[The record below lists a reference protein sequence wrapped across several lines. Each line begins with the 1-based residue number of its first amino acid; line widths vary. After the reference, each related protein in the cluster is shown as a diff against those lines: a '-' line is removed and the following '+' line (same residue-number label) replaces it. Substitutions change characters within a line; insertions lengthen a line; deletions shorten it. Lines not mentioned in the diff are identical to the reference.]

1 MGKTNNI
8 AYNTAK
14 SILIKLDSTRDAS
27 STKALL
33 ANMRNSADKD
43 ISNNVDALAYVFSNL
58 SYGED
63 DRGGELSYMEQAIFT
78 AIQMYAIHQQSSVE
92 SVLKFGN
99 DDENESG
106 EKKNK
111 YKANIGDALAT
122 LRSDESE
129 SIDKR
134 FNAMITAT
142 NFNKLSYHLRQMI
155 KILKS
160 KSDAKVDYAK
170 LAEDLYWFMIG
181 RKEEVRLSWARS
193 YYKYRKNEEMEGE
206 IKNEK

>member
-1 MGKTNNI
+1 MGKTNNT

-63 DRGGELSYMEQAIFT
+63 DRYGELSYMEQAIFT
-78 AIQMYAIHQQSSVE
+78 AIQMYAIHQQSNVE

-99 DDENESG
+99 DDENESI
-106 EKKNK
+106 EKNNK

-193 YYKYRKNEEMEGE
+193 YYKYRKNEEMEGD

>member
-78 AIQMYAIHQQSSVE
+78 AIQMYAIHQQSNVE

-99 DDENESG
+99 EDENESR
-106 EKKNK
+106 EKKKK

-170 LAEDLYWFMIG
+170 LAEDLYWFMMG

-193 YYKYRKNEEMEGE
+193 YYKYRKNEEMEGD
-206 IKNEK
+206 IQNEK

>member
-1 MGKTNNI
+1 MRKTNNI
-8 AYNTAK
+8 AYNTTK

-43 ISNNVDALAYVFSNL
+43 ISNNVDALSYVFSNL

-63 DRGGELSYMEQAIFT
+63 DRDGELSYMELAIFT
-78 AIQMYAIHQQSSVE
+78 AIQMYAIHQQSNIE
-92 SVLKFGN
+92 SVLKFAN
-99 DDENESG
+99 DDENEFG

-111 YKANIGDALAT
+111 YKENIGDALAT

-142 NFNKLSYHLRQMI
+142 NFKKLSYHLRHMI

-160 KSDAKVDYAK
+160 KSDEKVDYAK

-193 YYKYRKNEEMEGE
+193 YYKYRKNEEREGD
-206 IKNEK
+206 IQNEK

>member
-1 MGKTNNI
+1 
-8 AYNTAK
+8 
-14 SILIKLDSTRDAS
+14 
-27 STKALL
+27 
-33 ANMRNSADKD
+33 
-43 ISNNVDALAYVFSNL
+43 
-58 SYGED
+58 
-63 DRGGELSYMEQAIFT
+63 
-78 AIQMYAIHQQSSVE
+78 MYAIHQQSNVE

>member
-78 AIQMYAIHQQSSVE
+78 AIQMYAIHQQSNVE

-99 DDENESG
+99 NDENESR
-106 EKKNK
+106 EKK

-193 YYKYRKNEEMEGE
+193 YYKYRKNEEIEGE

>member
-78 AIQMYAIHQQSSVE
+78 AIQMYAIHQQSNVE

-106 EKKNK
+106 EKKYK

>member
-43 ISNNVDALAYVFSNL
+43 ISNNVDALDYVFSNL

-78 AIQMYAIHQQSSVE
+78 AIQMYAIHQQSNVE

-99 DDENESG
+99 NDENESR
-106 EKKNK
+106 KKK

>member
-78 AIQMYAIHQQSSVE
+78 AIQMYAIHQQSNVE

-99 DDENESG
+99 DDENESR
-106 EKKNK
+106 EKN

>member
-78 AIQMYAIHQQSSVE
+78 AIQMYAIHQQSNVE

-99 DDENESG
+99 NDENESG

>member
-78 AIQMYAIHQQSSVE
+78 AIQMYAIHQQSNVE
-92 SVLKFGN
+92 SVLKFGS
-99 DDENESG
+99 DDENESR
-106 EKKNK
+106 EEK

-170 LAEDLYWFMIG
+170 LAEDLYWFMMG

-193 YYKYRKNEEMEGE
+193 YYKYRKNEEMEGD
-206 IKNEK
+206 IQNEK

>member
-1 MGKTNNI
+1 MGKTNNT

-63 DRGGELSYMEQAIFT
+63 DRYGELSYMEQAIFT
-78 AIQMYAIHQQSSVE
+78 AIQIYAIHQQSNVE

-99 DDENESG
+99 DDENESI

-193 YYKYRKNEEMEGE
+193 YYKYRKNEEMEGD
-206 IKNEK
+206 IKIEK

>member
-78 AIQMYAIHQQSSVE
+78 AIQMYAIHQQSNVE

-99 DDENESG
+99 DDENESE

-181 RKEEVRLSWARS
+181 KKEEVRLSWARS

>member
-33 ANMRNSADKD
+33 ANMRNSVDKD

-78 AIQMYAIHQQSSVE
+78 AIQMYAIHQQSNVE

-99 DDENESG
+99 NDENESR
-106 EKKNK
+106 EKK

>member
-63 DRGGELSYMEQAIFT
+63 DRGGELSYMEQAIFI
-78 AIQMYAIHQQSSVE
+78 AIQMYAIHQQSNVE

-99 DDENESG
+99 DDENEPI

-160 KSDAKVDYAK
+160 KSEAKVDYAK

>member
-78 AIQMYAIHQQSSVE
+78 AIQMYAIHQQSNVE

-99 DDENESG
+99 NDENESR
-106 EKKNK
+106 EKK

-193 YYKYRKNEEMEGE
+193 YYKYRKNEEMEGD
-206 IKNEK
+206 IQNEK

>member
-78 AIQMYAIHQQSSVE
+78 AIQMYAIHQQSNVE

-99 DDENESG
+99 DDENESR
-106 EKKNK
+106 EKK

>member
-63 DRGGELSYMEQAIFT
+63 DRGGELSYMEQAIFI
-78 AIQMYAIHQQSSVE
+78 AIQMYAIHQQSNVE

-99 DDENESG
+99 NDENESR
-106 EKKNK
+106 EKK

-181 RKEEVRLSWARS
+181 RKEEVRLSWARP

>member
-1 MGKTNNI
+1 MGKTNNT

-63 DRGGELSYMEQAIFT
+63 DRYGELSYMEQAIFT
-78 AIQMYAIHQQSSVE
+78 AIQMYAIHQQSNVE

-99 DDENESG
+99 DDENESI

-193 YYKYRKNEEMEGE
+193 YYKYRKNEEMEGD

>member
-78 AIQMYAIHQQSSVE
+78 AIQMYAIHQQSNVE

-99 DDENESG
+99 NDENESR
-106 EKKNK
+106 EKK

-160 KSDAKVDYAK
+160 KSDEKVDYAK

>member
-78 AIQMYAIHQQSSVE
+78 AIQMYAIHQQSNVE

-99 DDENESG
+99 NDENESR
-106 EKKNK
+106 EKK

-160 KSDAKVDYAK
+160 KSEAKVDYAK

>member
-63 DRGGELSYMEQAIFT
+63 DRGGELSFMEQAIFT
-78 AIQMYAIHQQSSVE
+78 AIQMYAIHQQSNVE

-99 DDENESG
+99 DDENESI

-160 KSDAKVDYAK
+160 KSEAKVDYAK

-193 YYKYRKNEEMEGE
+193 YYKYRKNEEMEGG

>member
-1 MGKTNNI
+1 
-8 AYNTAK
+8 
-14 SILIKLDSTRDAS
+14 
-27 STKALL
+27 
-33 ANMRNSADKD
+33 
-43 ISNNVDALAYVFSNL
+43 
-58 SYGED
+58 
-63 DRGGELSYMEQAIFT
+63 MEQAIFT
-78 AIQMYAIHQQSSVE
+78 AIQMYAIHQQSNVE

-99 DDENESG
+99 DDENESR
-106 EKKNK
+106 EKK

>member
-78 AIQMYAIHQQSSVE
+78 AIQMYAIHQQSNVE

-99 DDENESG
+99 DDENESR
-106 EKKNK
+106 EKKK
-111 YKANIGDALAT
+111 EYKANIGDALAT

>member
-43 ISNNVDALAYVFSNL
+43 ISNNVDALSYVFSNL

-63 DRGGELSYMEQAIFT
+63 DRDGELSYMELAIFT
-78 AIQMYAIHQQSSVE
+78 AIQMYAIHQQSNIE
-92 SVLKFGN
+92 SVLKFAN
-99 DDENESG
+99 DDENEFG

-111 YKANIGDALAT
+111 YKENIGDALAT

-142 NFNKLSYHLRQMI
+142 NFKKLSYHLRHMI

-160 KSDAKVDYAK
+160 KSDEKVDYAK

-193 YYKYRKNEEMEGE
+193 YYKYRKNEEREGD
-206 IKNEK
+206 IQNEK

>member
-78 AIQMYAIHQQSSVE
+78 AIQMYAIHQQSNVE

-99 DDENESG
+99 DDENESR
-106 EKKNK
+106 EKK

-160 KSDAKVDYAK
+160 KSEAKVDYAK

>member
-14 SILIKLDSTRDAS
+14 SMLIKLDSTRDAS

-78 AIQMYAIHQQSSVE
+78 AIQMYAIHQQSNVE

-99 DDENESG
+99 DDENESR
-106 EKKNK
+106 EKK

>member
-78 AIQMYAIHQQSSVE
+78 AIQMYAIHQQSNVE

-99 DDENESG
+99 DDENESR
-106 EKKNK
+106 EKK

-170 LAEDLYWFMIG
+170 LAEHLYWFMIG

>member
-78 AIQMYAIHQQSSVE
+78 AIQMYAIHQQSNVE

-99 DDENESG
+99 DDENESE

-142 NFNKLSYHLRQMI
+142 NFNKLSYHLRKMI

>member
-1 MGKTNNI
+1 MGKTNNT

-63 DRGGELSYMEQAIFT
+63 DRYGELSYMEQAIFT
-78 AIQMYAIHQQSSVE
+78 AIQMYAIHQQSNVE

-99 DDENESG
+99 EDENESR
-106 EKKNK
+106 EKKKK

-160 KSDAKVDYAK
+160 KSEAKVDYAK

-181 RKEEVRLSWARS
+181 RKEEVRLSWARA
-193 YYKYRKNEEMEGE
+193 YYKYRKNEEMEGD

>member
-78 AIQMYAIHQQSSVE
+78 AIQMYAIHQQSNVE

-99 DDENESG
+99 NDENESG

-181 RKEEVRLSWARS
+181 RKEEVRLSWART